1 MCKVSLKTTSFQWI
15 SALCVGSNTSDFK
28 SRCVQSEDSAKMLNY
43 SSTCEKFM
51 QVLLILRV
59 SSLSDD
65 PSKLHLSPGVD
76 LKPVVSLF
84 CLRTPRTAIHVLIV
98 VRSLKLTRA
107 LLRPQFLSH
116 TYIPCVRGYDE
127 LYDYLHVEPSSL
139 GREAMMRLWG
149 GQQLVVFHP
158 VGLQTQRRTLW
169 EGKANKHMR
178 TNICLLNVPGRFHTR
193 NMTSALFLGDA
204 KSTRDQSL
212 PVILILLGSLGTDI
226 CFSLSS
232 SSSSHCFLSR
242 SASACNEKTTCVKTR
257 AHMDQQPP
265 LQRFPHVL
273 AHCAFIYLILM
284 CFQSK
289 MWVSLMPLS
298 RYI

>member
-1 MCKVSLKTTSFQWI
+1 MWLPACWAVLFGLRSHDET
-15 SALCVGSNTSDFK
+15 ARRPAVGRLPPGGTPNPEEDTLRGKSKQTHENTF
-28 SRCVQSEDSAKMLNY
+28 N
-43 SSTCEKFM
+43 
-51 QVLLILRV
+51 
-59 SSLSDD
+59 
-65 PSKLHLSPGVD
+65 
-76 LKPVVSLF
+76 
-84 CLRTPRTAIHVLIV
+84 
-98 VRSLKLTRA
+98 
-107 LLRPQFLSH
+107 
-116 TYIPCVRGYDE
+116 
-127 LYDYLHVEPSSL
+127 
-139 GREAMMRLWG
+139 
-149 GQQLVVFHP
+149 
-158 VGLQTQRRTLW
+158 
-169 EGKANKHMR
+169 
-178 TNICLLNVPGRFHTR
+178 CLLNVPGGFCTR

-265 LQRFPHVL
+265 LRRFPHVL
-273 AHCAFIYLILM
+273 AHCTFVYLILM